1 MCVAAAKSTMKSI
14 IRDPQ
19 MWMSKVQFSL
29 AIIVTFLLP
38 VYIQSIWIIYLIIN
52 QAPLFRFWHTLALF
66 LLLTMPCQSSSA
78 SSLPEHHPTVG
89 GLGRQ
94 GLTEWDPGRDGLS
107 NGWNNMPGRQ
117 CLFTVT
123 CQLCSVYCCAGGL
136 QCVSAME
143 MSLAWHTSDK
153 LGPPGPWCPVRDWVA
168 QWALVRAWQHPT

>member
-1 MCVAAAKSTMKSI
+1 MCVAAESTMKVTGVLI
-14 IRDPQ
+14 
-19 MWMSKVQFSL
+19 WGSL
-29 AIIVTFLLP
+29 KFKFKRYIPVACLLS
-38 VYIQSIWIIYLIIN
+38 QSICIIHLFIN
-52 QAPLFRFWHTLALF
+52 QAPLFSFWHTLALF
-66 LLLTMPCQSSSA
+66 LLLAMPCQSNSA
-78 SSLPEHHPTVG
+78 SSLPEHHPTAG
-89 GLGRQ
+89 GLSRQ

-123 CQLCSVYCCAGGL
+123 CQLCIVYCCAGGL

-153 LGPPGPWCPVRDWVA
+153 LGPPGPWCPARDWVA